1 MNTLILG
8 AGLRLLRFCFLKG
21 IITRVVSLREQ
32 LFQTVRRLAGNILHG
47 DALADVGGVVMRLRV
62 WLSSCNALAGGWFGK
77 KFGFYITKV
86 CYASGAK

>member
-1 MNTLILG
+1 MSG

-62 WLSSCNALAGGWFGK
+62 RLSSCNALAADGLAKSLVFILP
-77 KFGFYITKV
+77 KFAMQAV
-86 CYASGAK
+86 QNEL

>member
-1 MNTLILG
+1 M
-8 AGLRLLRFCFLKG
+8 RLLRFFFLKG

-32 LFQTVRRLAGNILHG
+32 FFQTVRRLAGSILHG
-47 DALADVGGVVMRLRV
+47 NTLADVGGVVMRLQV
-62 WLSSCNALAGGWFGK
+62 WLSSCSALAGGWFGK